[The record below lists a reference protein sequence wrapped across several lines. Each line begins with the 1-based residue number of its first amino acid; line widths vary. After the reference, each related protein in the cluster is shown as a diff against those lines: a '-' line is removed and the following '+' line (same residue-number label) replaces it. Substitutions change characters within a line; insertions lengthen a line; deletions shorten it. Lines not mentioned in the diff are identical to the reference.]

1 MVRLI
6 QVVWEFVVREGAE
19 QRFVLTFGP
28 GGGWSKA
35 YTDAP
40 GYRGTTL
47 LCDISDSRRFLVF
60 DLWGSA
66 PAREE
71 YLDRNQDAV
80 RQLDQAL
87 AVLVERKEQ
96 LGIFHMRADATVRAR
111 PRRRT

>member
-1 MVRLI
+1 M
-6 QVVWEFVVREGAE
+6 REGAE